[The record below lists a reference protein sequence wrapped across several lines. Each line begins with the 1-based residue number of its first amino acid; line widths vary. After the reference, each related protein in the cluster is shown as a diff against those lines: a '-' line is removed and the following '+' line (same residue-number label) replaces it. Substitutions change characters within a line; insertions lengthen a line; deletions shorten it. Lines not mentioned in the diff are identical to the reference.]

1 LALNAVYNMLRS
13 GHMSLFFFSFFF
25 FQASLLS
32 TGTGYLH
39 GLAFYGFYLH
49 IVGLCFAV
57 GERDTKVRFVY

>member
-1 LALNAVYNMLRS
+1 MLCITCFVPDIC
-13 GHMSLFFFSFFF
+13 LFFYFYFFF

-57 GERDTKVRFVY
+57 GERDTKVLFVY